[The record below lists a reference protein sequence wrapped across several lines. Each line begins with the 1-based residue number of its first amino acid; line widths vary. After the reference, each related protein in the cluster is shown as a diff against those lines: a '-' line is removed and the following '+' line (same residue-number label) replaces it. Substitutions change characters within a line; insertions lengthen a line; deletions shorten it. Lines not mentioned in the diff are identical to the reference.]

1 MHTSNTMTKKKETKK
16 VRGIF
21 ERPPGSG
28 VWWINYYEGG
38 KQHREKA
45 GSKQNAIDL
54 YKIRKAAILTGRK
67 LPDLKNGKVTLSALI
82 DDALEYARTH
92 ASRARDYQGKA
103 EIVRGALGTRIAS
116 SITPQDIHGWLSKQ
130 CKTPATYN
138 RYKAFLSL
146 VYKQAMINGKAD
158 SNPARLVRQR
168 KEPVGRLRFLSYE
181 EYEKLRKVIERRYPE
196 HVAEF
201 IVSIHTGMRLT
212 EQYTVTWN
220 QVSCDRK
227 TIELTK
233 TKNGSRRTVHL
244 NPDALAAIESA
255 RRPGQKGNEAVFPSA
270 EKEFSTRAWFESC
283 MEEAGIADY
292 VWHSNRHTFCS
303 WLAMNGAST
312 REIMIASGHKTFTM
326 AAKYSHLSPSH
337 NQGVVDRISIA
348 LQSAR

>member
-1 MHTSNTMTKKKETKK
+1 MAKKRESKK

-54 YKIRKAAILTGRK
+54 YKIRKAAILTGQK

-92 ASRARDYQGKA
+92 ASRVRDYESKA
-103 EIVRGALGTRIAS
+103 EIVREVLGTRIAS
-116 SITPQDIHGWLSKQ
+116 SITPQDIHGWLSKR

-168 KEPVGRLRFLSYE
+168 KEPNGRLRFLSYQ
-181 EYEKLRKVIERRYPE
+181 EYDSLCKIIEQRSPE
-196 HVAEF
+196 HLAEF
-201 IVSIHTGMRLT
+201 VISVHTGMRLT
-212 EQYTVTWN
+212 EHVI
-220 QVSCDRK
+220 DHLK
-227 TIELTK
+227 T
-233 TKNGSRRTVHL
+233 
-244 NPDALAAIESA
+244 
-255 RRPGQKGNEAVFPSA
+255 
-270 EKEFSTRAWFESC
+270 
-283 MEEAGIADY
+283 
-292 VWHSNRHTFCS
+292 
-303 WLAMNGAST
+303 
-312 REIMIASGHKTFTM
+312 
-326 AAKYSHLSPSH
+326 
-337 NQGVVDRISIA
+337 
-348 LQSAR
+348 